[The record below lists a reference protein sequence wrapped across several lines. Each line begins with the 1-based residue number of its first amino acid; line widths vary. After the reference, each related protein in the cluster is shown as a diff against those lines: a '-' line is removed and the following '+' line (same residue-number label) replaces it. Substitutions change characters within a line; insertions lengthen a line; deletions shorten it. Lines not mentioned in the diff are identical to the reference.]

1 MKELHLSH
9 LEQKFKF
16 KTECEDKILKEIE
29 EYINQ
34 KYSEHR
40 LEEQTFSSLEI
51 SNLLLVN
58 AVYEILSLRKKKDEE
73 NERISSIVSRL
84 S

>member
-9 LEQKFKF
+9 LEQTLKFN
-16 KTECEDKILKEIE
+16 TECEDKILKEIE

>member
-9 LEQKFKF
+9 LKQTLKF
-16 KTECEDKILKEIE
+16 KTECDDGLLKQIE
-29 EYINQ
+29 EYIND
-34 KYSEHR
+34 KYSEHK

-58 AVYEILSLRKKKDEE
+58 AVYEILSLKEKEDKDR
-73 NERISSIVSRL
+73 ERMSSIVSRL
-84 S
+84 P